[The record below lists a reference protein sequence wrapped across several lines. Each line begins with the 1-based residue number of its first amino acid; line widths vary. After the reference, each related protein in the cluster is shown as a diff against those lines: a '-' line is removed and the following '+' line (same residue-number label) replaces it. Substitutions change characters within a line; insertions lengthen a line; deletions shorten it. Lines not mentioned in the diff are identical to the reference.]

1 VVAGIYDPHGLA
13 DSWDQAVH
21 LDTRVAAVAR
31 AQGAAYADF
40 LHAVTVPLA
49 PVDDRCRLLDCA
61 HRDIHPTLAGQTAL
75 AAAVLPV
82 LPATLR

>member
-1 VVAGIYDPHGLA
+1 VVADVYDPHGTVE
-13 DSWDQAVH
+13 SWLQALH
-21 LDTRVAAVAR
+21 LDVAIEAAAQARGAAV
-31 AQGAAYADF
+31 ADF
-40 LHAVTVPLA
+40 LHAFDPPGADLA
-49 PVDDRCRLLDCA
+49 VHCRMLDCA